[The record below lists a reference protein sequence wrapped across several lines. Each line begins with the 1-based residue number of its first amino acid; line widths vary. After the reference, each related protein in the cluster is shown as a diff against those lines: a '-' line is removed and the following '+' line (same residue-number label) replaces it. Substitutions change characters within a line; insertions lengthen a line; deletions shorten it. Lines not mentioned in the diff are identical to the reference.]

1 MDVWMWLKLAAIQAN
16 LFRVQT
22 DMTYRRSFKT
32 VFNGR
37 EQMPFY
43 MKLLNGWLIVL
54 LLLAIIIAPIIVF
67 STLNPVLVQNP
78 VLHAR
83 VGLSLRGF
91 EAEGAQVG
99 VFNLFETDTVKESR
113 VSGNFTRNY
122 WNSLLDNVTR
132 DESLGFSSEMQ
143 SQAQFIG
150 MEPYPVDAWII
161 APPALDQLVD
171 LLRRAGNA
179 SGNATQGTLPKVTA

>member
-1 MDVWMWLKLAAIQAN
+1 MWLKLAAIQAN